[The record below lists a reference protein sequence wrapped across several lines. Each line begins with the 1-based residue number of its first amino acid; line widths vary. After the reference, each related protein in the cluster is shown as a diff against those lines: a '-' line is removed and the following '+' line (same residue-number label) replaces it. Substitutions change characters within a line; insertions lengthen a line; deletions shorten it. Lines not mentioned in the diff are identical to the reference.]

1 MPSIRIQYRLT
12 DTNDPYTRYLGQA
25 RDQALP
31 ANFWRLSGYAVGFVT
46 DTYVGYIV
54 AALGPYD
61 VTVGR
66 HFVVFGTSA
75 ETAYYHK
82 LKVILTDYSQATKVE
97 TPPITVNKNT
107 YGYVV
112 YDVDSSGRPSIV
124 SYGNINPGQ
133 IPPVAP
139 PPTPNV
145 TLTLRVTT
153 GGTAKVTAGGT
164 TTTYSPGTYTIQ
176 YPQGTYLTLRA
187 VPAVNHYFD
196 GWYSNGTK
204 ITSSRTTTLSLSA
217 NTTRRA
223 QFTAQTA
230 PPPGVYVLTLNIGT
244 GGKLLV
250 NNVEYR
256 GTQNLQFATGTSV
269 TLKIVPDSGYIVNRF
284 TVDGTPVSGTTTT
297 ITMNTNRTVEAVFA
311 EISIDPPPGGDWEKV
326 IKEMMEKMV
335 PKMMELMMIMVMM
348 QMMVAM
354 MQGLAAGI

>member
-1 MPSIRIQYRLT
+1 MPWILFQYVLT
-12 DTNDPYTRYLGQA
+12 YTNDNENRYLGQA
-25 RDQALP
+25 RGQALP
-31 ANFWRLSGYAVGFVT
+31 ASFWQLSGYTVAIVRPGDVGQAV
-46 DTYVGYIV
+46 
-54 AALGPYD
+54 ASPGPYD
-61 VTVGR
+61 IPQGR
-66 HFVVFGTSA
+66 HFIVFGTN
-75 ETAYYHK
+75 TPP
-82 LKVILTDYSQATKVE
+82 TKGHEFRVKIIGTSRTVE
-97 TPPITVNKNT
+97 TPPIGVNQDV
-107 YGYVV
+107 YGYVI
-112 YDVDSSGRPSIV
+112 YDVGSDGQPTIV
-124 SYGNINPGQ
+124 SYGNVNPGQ

-176 YPQGTYLTLRA
+176 YPQGTYLTLEA
-187 VPAVNHYFD
+187 VPATNHYFD

-204 ITSSRTTTLSLSA
+204 ITSSRTTTLTLSA

-223 QFTAQTA
+223 QFTAQTS

-256 GTQNLQFATGTSV
+256 GTQNLQFASGTSV
-269 TLKIVPDSGYIVNRF
+269 TLKVVPDNGYIVNRF

-297 ITMNTNRTVEAVFA
+297 ITMNTNRTVEAVFEKA
-311 EISIDPPPGGDWEKV
+311 TITDPPDGDWEKI

-335 PKMMELMMIMVMM
+335 PRMMELMMIMVMM
-348 QMMVAM
+348 QMMVSM
-354 MQGLAAGI
+354 MQGLAAGM